1 MADQEKLDLTECPDS
16 VGDGE
21 TATESA
27 AETTR
32 STAMPSADAL
42 QAELTKER
50 KRGSAFRYLRNTVL
64 TLVSVAAV
72 VAVVTTLVLPVLQ
85 ISDDSMSDTLKERDV
100 VLSLRRAN
108 CETGDVIAFKYNDRI
123 LVTRVIAKAGQWV
136 DIDGEGNVWVDGK
149 PLDEPYI
156 AEKALGECSITLP
169 YQVPPN
175 RIFVMGDQRAISIDS
190 RSTAVGCITN
200 EQVVGKLVF
209 CIWPFE
215 RFGFVG

>member
-1 MADQEKLDLTECPDS
+1 MSDQEKLDLTEGVDS
-16 VGDGE
+16 VDDSEAVAE
-21 TATESA
+21 TVTESA
-27 AETTR
+27 RPTV
-32 STAMPSADAL
+32 MPSADAL
-42 QAELTKER
+42 QAELIKER
-50 KRGSAFRYLRNTVL
+50 KRGSSLRLLRNAVL
-64 TLVSVAAV
+64 TLASVAAV
-72 VAVVTTLVLPVLQ
+72 VAVVITLVLPVLQ
-85 ISDDSMSDTLKERDV
+85 ISDNSMSDTLKEQDV

-123 LVTRVIAKAGQWV
+123 LVTRVIAKSGQWV

-175 RIFVMGDQRAISIDS
+175 RIFVMGDQRAVSIDS